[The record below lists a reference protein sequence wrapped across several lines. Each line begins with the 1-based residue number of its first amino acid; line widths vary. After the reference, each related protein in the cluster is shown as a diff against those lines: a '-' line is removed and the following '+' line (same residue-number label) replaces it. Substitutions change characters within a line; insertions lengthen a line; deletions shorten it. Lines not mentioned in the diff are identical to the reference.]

1 MALTNLAQIDNSIQ
15 SLILKDDGFSRIEHY
30 IYEKHDMLRRASV
43 ECLANLIRH
52 KDVVKKFEAENDRI
66 KYFVALCQSDDLQTA
81 LAAAGGLAMIT
92 NVSKKC
98 CEKVFE
104 SQVWT
109 QTLIMLCSNENPEVQ
124 HRGVFLVYNLVHASK
139 EIAERIAN
147 TEALDVIFA
156 LCRPE
161 VDNIPASVK
170 ELCSNI
176 VEQMQTYGLVKKNVD

>member
-30 IYEKHDMLRRASV
+30 IYENHEMLKRASV
-43 ECLANLIRH
+43 ECLSNLIRH
-52 KDVVKKFEAENDRI
+52 KEVIKKFEADNDRM
-66 KYFVALCQSDDLQTA
+66 KYFVALCQCDDIQTA

-104 SQVWT
+104 SKVWT
-109 QTLIMLCSNENPEVQ
+109 EVLIMLCSNENREFQ

-139 EIAERIAN
+139 EIAEKIVN
-147 TEALDVIFA
+147 TQVLDVIFA

-161 VDNIPASVK
+161 VDDVPPNVK

-176 VEQMQTYGLVKKNVD
+176 VEKLQAYDLIKKNV